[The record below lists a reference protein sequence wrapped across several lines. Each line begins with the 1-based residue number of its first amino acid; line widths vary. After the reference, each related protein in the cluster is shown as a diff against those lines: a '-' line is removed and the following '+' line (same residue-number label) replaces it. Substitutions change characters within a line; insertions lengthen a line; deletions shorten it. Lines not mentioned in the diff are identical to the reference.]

1 MFSFGCF
8 IPRTVIAGASVV
20 AILACPLPTTA
31 EDAAAKPATPDPFSK
46 LTQDAKRH
54 DGLLPLY
61 RKEDKL
67 YAEIPQRLLD
77 KEFFVTISIARGI
90 GDRFL
95 LGGLSWGDGDDW
107 VWAFHKVDDKLQV
120 IRKNVRFFADK
131 GSPEAAA
138 VSNAFTDSILY
149 SVPILAKTP
158 AGGHLIDLEKIF
170 FGDLPKISNQLSG
183 FSFARDRSTWANTK
197 AFEDNVE
204 IEVAAT

>member
-1 MFSFGCF
+1 ML
-8 IPRTVIAGASVV
+8 VAMLAS
-20 AILACPLPTTA
+20 PTPVRA
-31 EDAAAKPATPDPFSK
+31 DESAKKESVDSFSK
-46 LTQDAKRH
+46 LTQDTKRY

-77 KEFFVTISIARGI
+77 KEFFITISIARGI

-120 IRKNVRFFADK
+120 VRKNVRFFADR

-138 VSNAFTDSILY
+138 VSNAFTD
-149 SVPILAKTP
+149 
-158 AGGHLIDLEKIF
+158 
-170 FGDLPKISNQLSG
+170 N
-183 FSFARDRSTWANTK
+183 R
-197 AFEDNVE
+197 
-204 IEVAAT
+204 